1 MGKAYNKYYSQEPL
15 MQGQPVPVQS
25 NVPIG
30 NTGPQPQVEPV
41 IPEHSTQEPIEQQ
54 KPQTRN
60 TTKKEPIKR
69 QLIVFGCKQLYVRKE
84 ANQQSEVVDRVNVNA
99 LLDTNFTPVELA
111 KLKEEMFVPVTTSNN
126 TKGFVMRKY
135 VKLSSKE

>member
-25 NVPIG
+25 NAPIG
-30 NTGPQPQVEPV
+30 NTGPQPEVQQESNHQ
-41 IPEHSTQEPIEQQ
+41 IQEPSEQP
-54 KPQTRN
+54 KSQTRN
-60 TTKKEPIKR
+60 TTKKEPVKR

-84 ANQQSEVVDRVNVNA
+84 GNQQSEVVDRVNANT
-99 LLDTNFTPVELA
+99 LLDTNLTPVELA

>member
-30 NTGPQPQVEPV
+30 NTGPQLQQESVT
-41 IPEHSTQEPIEQQ
+41 PEHLTQEPIEQQ
-54 KPQTRN
+54 KTQSRTQ
-60 TTKKEPIKR
+60 TKKEPVKR
-69 QLIVFGCKQLYVRKE
+69 QLVVFGCKQLYIRKDS
-84 ANQQSEVVDRVNVNA
+84 NQQSEVVDRVNVNTS
-99 LLDTNFTPVELA
+99 LDTNLTPVELA